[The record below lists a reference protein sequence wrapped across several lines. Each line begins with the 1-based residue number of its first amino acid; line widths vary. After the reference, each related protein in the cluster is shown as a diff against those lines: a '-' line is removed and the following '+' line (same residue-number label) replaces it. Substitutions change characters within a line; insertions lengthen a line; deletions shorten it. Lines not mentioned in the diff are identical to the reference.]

1 MDTAYSFIPRYGYAL
16 TGGLSV
22 DNQQIWAQIDTGA
35 SALLF
40 TWKEWYDAVTH
51 PGASSQ
57 LPNGAYGCPH
67 CPVGPITPV
76 IFSDGTTVHIF
87 PHSGTFRIGGKNV
100 DGIIF
105 GLVSFQDPPPDV
117 LTPVHSIGLGR
128 AVTPGY
134 HSLMDQLQG
143 KVASTTFALYLK
155 SVPNAV
161 RTQGELL
168 LGGGDPTL
176 YKAPLTYIPLRSQQE
191 YLVTL
196 GTLQVGTGHKSIGI
210 NQPALIDTGTQ
221 GLVIPPDRDFDA
233 TLKAITDQASATAGF
248 KVDCDYIPV
257 LGACVID
264 CHHIVYLP
272 PIELGLGPSGN
283 APVLISGLYYS
294 RDTGGGFCTVATK
307 RGQGSTWTLPHFILV
322 GKYFEF
328 QPSQQRVGIADFKL

>member
-1 MDTAYSFIPRYGYAL
+1 GDLGAHGQVIRMDTAYSFIPTYGYAL
-16 TGGLSV
+16 LGGILV

-35 SALLF
+35 SALIF
-40 TWKEWYDAVTH
+40 IWAEWYDAVTH

-100 DGIIF
+100 DGITF
-105 GLVSFQDPPPDV
+105 GLVNFQDPPPDV
-117 LTPVHSIGLGR
+117 LTPVHSIGLGM
-128 AVTPGY
+128 AATPGY

-143 KVASTTFALYLK
+143 TVASTTFALYLK

-176 YKAPLTYIPLRSQQE
+176 YKAPFTYVPLKSQQE
-191 YLVTL
+191 NLVTL

-221 GLVIPPDRDFDA
+221 GLVIPPDHFDA

-257 LGACVID
+257 LGAC
-264 CHHIVYLP
+264 
-272 PIELGLGPSGN
+272 
-283 APVLISGLYYS
+283 
-294 RDTGGGFCTVATK
+294 
-307 RGQGSTWTLPHFILV
+307 
-322 GKYFEF
+322 
-328 QPSQQRVGIADFKL
+328 

>member
-1 MDTAYSFIPRYGYAL
+1 AYGQVLRMDTAYSFIPRYGYAL

-22 DNQQIWAQIDTGA
+22 DNQPIWAQIDTGA
-35 SALLF
+35 SALFF
-40 TWKEWYDAVTH
+40 TWKEWYDA
-51 PGASSQ
+51 SSYTW
-57 LPNGAYGCPH
+57 LPLAHGSAARKISKYNLC
-67 CPVGPITPV
+67 
-76 IFSDGTTVHIF
+76 
-87 PHSGTFRIGGKNV
+87 
-100 DGIIF
+100 
-105 GLVSFQDPPPDV
+105 
-117 LTPVHSIGLGR
+117 
-128 AVTPGY
+128 
-134 HSLMDQLQG
+134 SLPEERTKRG
-143 KVASTTFALYLK
+143 
-155 SVPNAV
+155 

-168 LGGGDPTL
+168 FGGGDPTL

-221 GLVIPPDRDFDA
+221 GLVIPPDHFDA
-233 TLKAITDQASATAGF
+233 TLKAITDQASATANF
-248 KVDCDYIPV
+248 TVTCDYIPA

-272 PIELGLGPSGN
+272 PIELGLGASGN
-283 APVLISGLYYS
+283 APVLVSGLYYS

-328 QPSQQRVGIADFKL
+328 QPSQQRVGIADLQRR